1 MRTYHTSSLLHFTAP
16 ALLDEAGRAADGCVS
31 LCVQVFSD
39 SEGSGEDDEEGGAA
53 SIAEEAIYRM
63 VNALAAKT
71 MVPIVTQAV
80 PAWLLQEVRTGRAAA

>member
-1 MRTYHTSSLLHFTAP
+1 M
-16 ALLDEAGRAADGCVS
+16 GRAADGRVS
-31 LCVQVFSD
+31 RCVQVFSD
-39 SEGSGEDDEEGGAA
+39 SEGAGDDDEEGGAA

-80 PAWLLQEVRTGRAAA
+80 PAWLLQEVRTGRAAE